1 MNGMTALLA
10 MLNPYKWLILAGVL
24 AAGTAS
30 FYAYKSHVYSTGYTD
45 GSNTATVKYNEAIS
59 QQKLNAAALLADV
72 VASHNK
78 LNTDLNK
85 LKADRE
91 LQDEK
96 NKNTVATQK
105 RRIDRLV
112 DELGRLSDP
121 HAQIARCGDGSAP
134 TMFNAAGTP
143 IDSVGGGAYVPGLLS
158 RQLSDLLRGN
168 AELADKINLAFAS
181 CKEYAIKA
189 RELLNG
195 QCTK

>member
-1 MNGMTALLA
+1 MTALLA

-30 FYAYKSHVYSTGYTD
+30 FYAYKAHVYSTGYTN
-45 GSNTATVKYNEAIS
+45 GSNTATAKYNEAIS
-59 QQKLNAAALLADV
+59 QQKLDAAALLADV

-78 LNTDLNK
+78 LNSDLDK

-112 DELGRLSDP
+112 DELGRLRDP
-121 HAQIARCGDGSAP
+121 KAPIARCGDGSSP
-134 TMFNAAGTP
+134 TMFNAAGAP
-143 IDSVGGGAYVPGLLS
+143 IDSAGDGTYVPGLLS
-158 RQLSDLLRGN
+158 VEFSRLFRGHD
-168 AELADKINLAFAS
+168 ELADAINLAFIS
-181 CKEYAIKA
+181 CKAYAIKA